1 MINKIYDNYKTLK
14 QVSVE
19 NILDKTILDI
29 HSLNDEIQ
37 TKKLCTSI
45 LSEVVILRPFNDK
58 KFFELDTKTKMF
70 VYIIIELSNKIETMN
85 EHELDMSFIEVYKNS
100 LDGKYNEIEIIY
112 DISKNLVELCLEK

>member
-58 KFFELDTKTKMF
+58 KFFELDSKTKML
-70 VYIIIELSNKIETMN
+70 VYIIIELSNKMKTMS
-85 EHELDMSFIEVYKNS
+85 EHELDMSFTEVYKNS

-112 DISKNLVELCLEK
+112 DISKNLVQLCSEK

>member
-58 KFFELDTKTKMF
+58 KFFELDSKTKML
-70 VYIIIELSNKIETMN
+70 VYIIIELSNKMETMN
-85 EHELDMSFIEVYKNS
+85 EHELDMSFTEVYKNS

-112 DISKNLVELCLEK
+112 DISKNLVQLCSEK